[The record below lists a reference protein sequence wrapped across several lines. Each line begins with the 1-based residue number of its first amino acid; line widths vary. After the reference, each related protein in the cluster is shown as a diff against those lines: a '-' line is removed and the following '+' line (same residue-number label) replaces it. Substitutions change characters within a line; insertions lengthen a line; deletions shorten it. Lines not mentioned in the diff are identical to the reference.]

1 MRHTWLGGERIWQPG
16 RTESTGSLIVS
27 SMGGPS
33 RKARCLTI
41 AEADED
47 PLPDRSPARIIGQ
60 ALQLDSRRQADI
72 EELSPD
78 TMRDKLA
85 VFSTL
90 LGAVL
95 TFWAA
100 VLMRD

>member
-47 PLPDRSPARIIGQ
+47 PLPDRSLR
-60 ALQLDSRRQADI
+60 SHY
-72 EELSPD
+72 
-78 TMRDKLA
+78 
-85 VFSTL
+85 
-90 LGAVL
+90 
-95 TFWAA
+95 WASFA
-100 VLMRD
+100 A